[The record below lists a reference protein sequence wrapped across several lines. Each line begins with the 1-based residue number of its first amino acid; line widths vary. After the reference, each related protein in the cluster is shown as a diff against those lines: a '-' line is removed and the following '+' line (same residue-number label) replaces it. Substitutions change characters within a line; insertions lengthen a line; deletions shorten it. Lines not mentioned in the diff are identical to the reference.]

1 MAYEQKPNTFVL
13 FKDKDDRVAERKQF
27 YRDKGW
33 NEDSVP
39 TYSGRFVLEDGS
51 ELNIEA
57 RIVDGRSGKF
67 FAGRAWTKKVT
78 SNSQGQSNNYSPPQK
93 ADLDDEIP
101 F

>member
-1 MAYEQKPNTFVL
+1 MSYEQKPNSFVL
-13 FKDKDDRVAERKQF
+13 FKDKDDRVAERKKF
-27 YRDKGW
+27 YREKGW

-57 RIVDGRSGKF
+57 RIVDGKSGKF
-67 FAGRAWTKKVT
+67 FAGRSWKKKT
-78 SNSQGQSNNYSPPQK
+78 DATPSYQNSAPARQE
-93 ADLDDEIP
+93 LDDEIP

>member
-1 MAYEQKPNTFVL
+1 MSYEQKPNTFVL
-13 FKDKDDRVAERKQF
+13 FKDKEDRVAERKQF

-33 NEDSVP
+33 NEESVP

-57 RIVDGRSGKF
+57 RIVDGKSGKF
-67 FAGRAWTKKVT
+67 FAGRSWKKKAT
-78 SNSQGQSNNYSPPQK
+78 SEPSYQSSAPARQE
-93 ADLDDEIP
+93 LDDEIP